1 MRPYLASYPKEG
13 DRAVL
18 LRDMGVGIAPELLP
32 HIFDLFTQAG
42 QSLDRSQGGLGISLC
57 LVKQLVELHGGVV
70 EAYSVFGQGSEFVV
84 RLSVMLTSTP

>member
-1 MRPYLASYPKEG
+1 MNEAVSGYPKEG

-57 LVKQLVELHGGVV
+57 LVKQLVELHRGAV
-70 EAYSVFGQGSEFVV
+70 EAYSIFGQGSEFVV
-84 RLSVMLTSTP
+84 RLPVMLTSTP